1 MTSDLVNIFEIRKAE
16 IPNTIKLYG
25 QIKPNTKSGGCQ
37 LGLLRD
43 VYQPGELFTHIPDPT
58 A

>member
-1 MTSDLVNIFEIRKAE
+1 VFEICTAA
-16 IPNTIKLYG
+16 IPKTIKLYG
-25 QIKPNTKSGGCQ
+25 QITPNKYDGGCQ

-43 VYQPGELFTHIPDPT
+43 EYHPGELFTQIPEPT